1 MSDLIDILLPRHRV
15 HVLGGVSDAGKTR
28 FIIPAMLDFAS
39 GKPLFAHTSH
49 PVPWAYVSGD
59 RSLQEA
65 HDTISSMDIN
75 PATISIIPAFGKENK
90 KFNQI
95 IEAASLL
102 RPCPQLLIIEGF
114 QDLPVGDFRRDVRT
128 FLSNANAYC
137 QPSKEFPLGLTLIGI
152 LESPKMKP
160 NEKYSNPRQRISGVS
175 SWGFH
180 TSTVM
185 LLEAAKDD
193 PSYETEYRDIW
204 FCVKNGK
211 RVKYSLIFNEKG
223 QLVPLP

>member
-65 HDTISSMDIN
+65 RDTINSMKIN
-75 PATISIIPAFGKENK
+75 PDTISIIPAFGKDDKNLT
-90 KFNQI
+90 QI
-95 IEAASLL
+95 LSCASQL
-102 RPCPQLLIIEGF
+102 RPRPELLIIEGF
-114 QDLPVGDFRRDVRT
+114 QDMPLGDRRKEVRS
-128 FLSNANAYC
+128 FLSAANAHC
-137 QPSKEFPLGLTLIGI
+137 QPSSEFPNGLTLIGI
-152 LESPKMKP
+152 LESPKMRP
-160 NEKYSNPRQRISGVS
+160 NEKYANPRQRISGVS

-185 LLEAAKDD
+185 LLEATKDD
-193 PSYETEYRDIW
+193 PAYETEYRDIW

-211 RVKYSLIFNEKG
+211 RTKYSLIFDEKG
-223 QLVPLP
+223 RLKPLP